1 MLTLEVVE
9 APSDLNARAGE
20 EGGAVLDPRP
30 LFAPL
35 PLVEVVDVLAPLPLP
50 PRPLVGFGLGVSE
63 SSSSERT
70 RLSSAN
76 ESFFK
81 LRLYTV
87 ISGT

>member
-35 PLVEVVDVLAPLPLP
+35 PLVEVVDVLAPRPLP

-63 SSSSERT
+63 SSSSER
-70 RLSSAN
+70 SSAN